1 TTGFEKDL
9 HRDIWPY
16 RDWVIRAFNADMPY
30 DEFTIKQLAGD
41 LLKAPTTDDRLAT
54 AFHRNTQTN
63 TEGGTDDEEFRL
75 AAVVDRVNTTWEVWQ
90 ATTFRCAQCHAHPY
104 DPINHEE
111 YYRFL
116 ALFDRTQDW
125 DLDED
130 FPLLRVPRTQP
141 DGGRAN
147 ELDRRILQL
156 NRDLHGRGDRL
167 AAPAS
172 QWHAL
177 RPDKAESTGGAKLR
191 VRDEQGTPE
200 LITTG

>member
-1 TTGFEKDL
+1 
-9 HRDIWPY
+9 
-16 RDWVIRAFNADMPY
+16 
-30 DEFTIKQLAGD
+30 
-41 LLKAPTTDDRLAT
+41 
-54 AFHRNTQTN
+54 
-63 TEGGTDDEEFRL
+63 EEFRL

-104 DPINHEE
+104 DPISHVE

-125 DLDED
+125 DLDEE
-130 FPLLRVPRTQP
+130 FPLLRVPLNPADR
-141 DGGRAN
+141 DRAN
-147 ELDRRILQL
+147 GLDRRLLRL

-177 RPDKAESTGGAKLR
+177 RPGKAESTGSAKLR
-191 VRDEQGTPE
+191 VRDDHGVPE
-200 LITTG
+200 LIATGTISANSRFTLDCPVPPGV